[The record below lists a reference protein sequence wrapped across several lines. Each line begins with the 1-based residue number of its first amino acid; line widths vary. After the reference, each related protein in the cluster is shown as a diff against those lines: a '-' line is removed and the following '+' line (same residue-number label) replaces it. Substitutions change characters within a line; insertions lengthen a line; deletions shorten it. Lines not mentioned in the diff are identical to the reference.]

1 MSDPK
6 TPQAPVKVATQTAAV
21 AQQSPEIRQI
31 VDDVS
36 SRIVAMQE
44 TKQLDFPKDYSVQNA
59 LRAAGLVL
67 QDAKNAA
74 GTPLLEACTKSS
86 IANSLMKMAVLGL
99 NPLKKQGSFIAYGDR
114 LEFQEEIGGRI
125 ALAKR
130 FGKLKHIT
138 ANVIYEGDK
147 PAFAIDTET
156 GFMKLVSHEIDI
168 NNIDINKINGAYA
181 IAVLED
187 GSSQC
192 TVMSMTQ
199 IRQAWAQAVKG
210 ETPAHK
216 KFPDEMAKK
225 TVMGR
230 ALKHLIRSSD
240 DSAIMIGDEDEPTP
254 APDKPEAPKASQ
266 AVREIVIKPN
276 EAVNVVDVAAAT
288 APQAE
293 KPPFG

>member
-1 MSDPK
+1 MSETKP
-6 TPQAPVKVATQTAAV
+6 TAPVAAKTTAAV
-21 AQQSPEIRQI
+21 AQPPSELRQI

-36 SRIVAMQE
+36 VKIVAMQE

-74 GTPLLEACTKSS
+74 GTPVLEACTKSS
-86 IANSLMKMAVLGL
+86 IANALMKMAVLGL

-130 FGKLKHIT
+130 FGNLKHIT

-147 PAFAIDTET
+147 TTFAIDAET
-156 GFMKLVSHEIDI
+156 GFMKLVSHEVNIENIDI
-168 NNIDINKINGAYA
+168 NNIKGAYA

-187 GSSQC
+187 GTSQC

-240 DSAIMIGDEDEPTP
+240 DSAIMVSDEDEPTEP
-254 APDKPEAPKASQ
+254 TVKPEPVKASQ
-266 AVREIVIKPN
+266 AVKEIVIKPN
-276 EAVNVVDVAAAT
+276 EAVDVRDLSPVAAT
-288 APQAE
+288 QTE